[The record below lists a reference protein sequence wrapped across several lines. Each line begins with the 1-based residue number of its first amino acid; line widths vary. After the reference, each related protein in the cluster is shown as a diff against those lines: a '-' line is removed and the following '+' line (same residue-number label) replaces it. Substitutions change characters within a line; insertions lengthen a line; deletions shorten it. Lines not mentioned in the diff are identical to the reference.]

1 MQKQHLKLSDQQ
13 HKYLTQLLAQH
24 SLPVNTFKR
33 ASALLALHQGQTY
46 QAVASSQQVSY
57 PTVLTWAKR
66 FANEQL
72 SFLADQP
79 RSGRPLLI
87 QGDQRAKLT
96 ALACTK
102 APDGR
107 SQWSLRLLANKAV
120 ELGYFEHLSHNQAGK
135 ILKKTNSNRILNA
148 SAGPPG
154 GASVK

>member
-1 MQKQHLKLSDQQ
+1 MQKQHLTLSDQQ
-13 HKYLTQLLAQH
+13 HQYLTQLLTQH

-46 QAVASSQQVSY
+46 RAVANSQQVSY
-57 PTVLTWAKR
+57 PTVLNWANR
-66 FANEQL
+66 FATQQL
-72 SFLADQP
+72 SFLTDQP
-79 RSGRPLLI
+79 RSGRPLVI
-87 QGDQRAKLT
+87 DGDQRAKLT

-135 ILKKTNSNRILNA
+135 ILKKTTSNPTSNA
-148 SAGPPG
+148 SGV
-154 GASVK
+154 SVR

>member
-1 MQKQHLKLSDQQ
+1 MQKQHLTPSDKQ

-24 SLPVNTFKR
+24 SLPVSTFKR
-33 ASALLALHQGQTY
+33 ASALLALHRGQTY
-46 QAVASSQQVSY
+46 RAVASSQQVSY
-57 PTVLTWAKR
+57 PTVLNWANR

-72 SFLADQP
+72 SFLTDQP
-79 RSGRPLLI
+79 RSGRPVVI
-87 QGDQRAKLT
+87 KGDQRAKLT

-135 ILKKTNSNRILNA
+135 ILKKTRSNPTSNA
-148 SAGPPG
+148 SCAL
-154 GASVK
+154 AR